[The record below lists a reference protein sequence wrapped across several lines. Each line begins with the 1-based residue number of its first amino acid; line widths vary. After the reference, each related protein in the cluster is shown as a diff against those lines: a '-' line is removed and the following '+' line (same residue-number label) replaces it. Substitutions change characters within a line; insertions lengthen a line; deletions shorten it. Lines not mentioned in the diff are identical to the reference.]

1 MKINRDDL
9 ARFFDRK
16 GFYLILFLCI
26 VVVAATAVYVTNNNL
41 KKMAE
46 LNTAQEKL
54 STTNANSSSKN
65 LITEYP
71 TTNNSSSAVKE
82 ESKTKVEN
90 TKSQSVASSNKSDA
104 SSVTYKAASTK
115 TQENNTVNTMSNSTA
130 VSTEAKS
137 ENDTKLSL
145 MKPVNGDVIME
156 FAVTKLTYS
165 KTLDEWTTHKGVDL
179 KADLGTEVVAAMG
192 GVVTKV
198 YSDSRLG
205 NTVEI
210 KNGAY
215 ITRYSNLDDNINVK
229 VGQTV
234 EKGST
239 IGKVGKTAK
248 FEIAED
254 PHVHFELLKD
264 GTYIDPM
271 QYFK

>member
-26 VVVAATAVYVTNNNL
+26 VVVAVTAVYVTDNNL

-46 LNTAQEKL
+46 LNTTQNTVKTDS
-54 STTNANSSSKN
+54 STKN
-65 LITEYP
+65 TVSEYP
-71 TTNNSSSAVKE
+71 TTKNNNTAKE
-82 ESKTKVEN
+82 ENKVKVEN
-90 TKSQSVASSNKSDA
+90 TNSTSAPSPVKTNASS
-104 SSVTYKAASTK
+104 TTQKAVEEK
-115 TQENNTVNTMSNSTA
+115 VQPNNAVNTMSNITTA
-130 VSTEAKS
+130 SNNSKS
-137 ENDTKLSL
+137 ESSTIFSL
-145 MKPVNGDVIME
+145 IKPVNGDVIME

-179 KADLGTEVVAAMG
+179 KADLGTDVVAAMS

-198 YSDSRLG
+198 YNDSRLG

-210 KNGAY
+210 KNGSY
-215 ITRYSNLDDNINVK
+215 ITRYSNLEDNVSVK
-229 VGQTV
+229 VGQAV
-234 EKGST
+234 QQGSV
-239 IGKVGKTAK
+239 IGKVGNTAK

-264 GTYIDPM
+264 GNYIDPM
-271 QYFK
+271 QYFNK

>member
-26 VVVAATAVYVTNNNL
+26 VVVAVTAVYVTDNNL

-46 LNTAQEKL
+46 LSTVQE
-54 STTNANSSSKN
+54 STVKTDSSTKNATS
-65 LITEYP
+65 EYT
-71 TTNNSSSAVKE
+71 TTNNNNTVKE
-82 ESKTKVEN
+82 ENKVKVEN
-90 TKSQSVASSNKSDA
+90 TNSTSVT
-104 SSVTYKAASTK
+104 SSVKTDVSNTASRTAEEK
-115 TQENNTVNTMSNSTA
+115 VQPNNAVNTMSNITTA
-130 VSTEAKS
+130 SA
-137 ENDTKLSL
+137 DTKSQSNATLSL
-145 MKPVNGDVIME
+145 IKPVNGDVVME

-179 KADLGTEVVAAMG
+179 KADLGTDVVAAMS

-198 YSDSRLG
+198 YDDSRLG

-210 KNGAY
+210 KNGSY
-215 ITRYSNLDDNINVK
+215 ITRYSNLDDNVSVK
-229 VGQTV
+229 VGQSV
-234 EKGST
+234 QQGSV
-239 IGKVGKTAK
+239 IGKVGNTAK

-264 GTYIDPM
+264 GNYIDPM
-271 QYFK
+271 QYFSK